1 MRRRLHIPAGYIF
14 FETVVAMALLSISMV
29 AIHAAM
35 RQGILARGQAQDY
48 TTARFLLEK
57 VMAEKELQPE
67 MVEDSGRG
75 RFPGEY
81 DRFSYE
87 WEVTKIEIPRPEIPP
102 RLPPEQFKAAEDL
115 FREYMG
121 KITVKIS
128 WSRAGHDFEA
138 VGETLIPPIQLWQ
151 PPKLTS

>member
-1 MRRRLHIPAGYIF
+1 MRIRLHVNAGYIF

-48 TTARFLLEK
+48 TVARFLLEK
-57 VMAEKELQPE
+57 IMAEKELQPE

-75 RFPGEY
+75 SFSGEY
-81 DRFSYE
+81 SRFSYE
-87 WEVTKIEIPRPEIPP
+87 WKITKIEIPHPEIPP
-102 RLPPEQFKAAEDL
+102 RFPPDQLKAIEDL
-115 FREYMG
+115 FRGYMG

-138 VGETLIPPIQLWQ
+138 VGETLIPPGQFWQ
-151 PPKLTS
+151 PPKLIP